1 MKFSLIFCFALFVGN
16 LQSYSQNHVVALWP
30 DKVPG
35 QVVSQEDVAISD
47 NNSGNVTRL
56 SLVTRPILEVFL
68 PDRNSGIGK
77 AIVVCPGGGYNI
89 LAIDKEGYEVAEW
102 LTGLGYHV
110 FVLQYRVPGNRI
122 GAFQDVQRAI
132 RMVRG
137 NSENFGFDTWQVG
150 VMGFSAGGHLSA
162 RAATGFKEMS
172 YEPVD
177 EIDNNSCKADFAA
190 LIYPA
195 YLDDNP
201 DRSLSAD
208 INMDGDIPPI
218 FIFGTA
224 DDPYGNDALVMAQA
238 MRDNK
243 HPLEFHFLASGG
255 HGYGLRK
262 GNPAAETWPRLLA
275 TWLKQF
281 E

>member
-1 MKFSLIFCFALFVGN
+1 MRSIVLILLLLFISWHSMGQDQVIT
-16 LQSYSQNHVVALWP
+16 LWP
-30 DKVPG
+30 DKVPD
-35 QVVSQEDVAISD
+35 QAVPQRDAEISD
-47 NNSGNVTRL
+47 NHSGDVTRL
-56 SLVTRPILEVFL
+56 ALVTRPVVEVFV
-68 PDRNSGIGK
+68 PESENSNGK
-77 AIVVCPGGGYNI
+77 AMVVCPGGGYNI
-89 LAIDKEGYEVAEW
+89 LAIDLEGYEVAEW
-102 LTGLGYHV
+102 LKGLGYHV
-110 FVLQYRVPGNRI
+110 FVLQYRVPGNRM

-137 NSENFGFDTWQVG
+137 SSDDYGFETWKVG

-162 RAATGFKEMS
+162 RAATGFKEKS

-177 EIDNNSCKADFAA
+177 QIDENSCKPDFAA

-195 YLDDNP
+195 YLDDAP
-201 DRSLSAD
+201 DRGLSPD
-208 INMDGDIPPI
+208 INMDGDIPSI

-224 DDPYGNDALVMAQA
+224 DDSFGNDALVMAQA

-243 HPLEFHFLASGG
+243 HLLEFHFLTGGG

-262 GNPAAETWPRLLA
+262 GNPAAETWPGLLA
-275 TWLKQF
+275 TWLMQF

>member
-1 MKFSLIFCFALFVGN
+1 M
-16 LQSYSQNHVVALWP
+16 SQQQVITLWP

-35 QVVSQEDVAISD
+35 QIALQKDAEISD

-56 SLVTRPILEVFL
+56 SLVTRPVIEVFV
-68 PDRNSGIGK
+68 PERKNSKGT

-89 LAIDKEGYEVAEW
+89 LAINHEGYEVAEW
-102 LTGLGYHV
+102 LKGLGYHV

-137 NSENFGFDTWQVG
+137 SSGDYDLDSWKVG
-150 VMGFSAGGHLSA
+150 VMGFSAGGHLSV
-162 RAATGFKEMS
+162 RAAAGFNEIS

-177 EIDNNSCKADFAA
+177 QIDENSCKPDFAA

-195 YLDDNP
+195 YLDDSP
-201 DRSLSAD
+201 DRILSPG
-208 INMDGDIPPI
+208 INLEGDIPPI

-224 DDPYGNDALVMAQA
+224 DDPYGNSALVMAQA

-243 HPLEFHFLASGG
+243 HQIEFHFLANGG
-255 HGYGLRK
+255 HGYGLRE
-262 GNPAAETWPRLLA
+262 GNPAADTWPGLLA
-275 TWLKQF
+275 KWLFQF
-281 E
+281 DK

>member
-1 MKFSLIFCFALFVGN
+1 MVDRLIIVGFMLFLSGLCFGQAEIVL
-16 LQSYSQNHVVALWP
+16 LWG
-30 DKVPG
+30 D
-35 QVVSQEDVAISD
+35 DVLGESGLHQDAIVSD
-47 NNSGNVTRL
+47 NNRGNVIRL
-56 SLVTRPILEVFL
+56 AQVTRPLLEVYL
-68 PDRNSGIGK
+68 PDNSICNGK

-89 LAIDKEGYEVAEW
+89 LAIDLEGYEVAEW
-102 LTGLGYHV
+102 LKGLGYHV
-110 FVLQYRVPGNRI
+110 FVLQYRVPGNRM

-137 NSENFGFDTWQVG
+137 SSDDYGFETWKVG

-162 RAATGFKEMS
+162 RAATGFNEKS

-177 EIDNNSCKADFAA
+177 QIDENSCKPDFAA

-195 YLDDNP
+195 YLDDAP
-201 DRSLSAD
+201 DRDLSPD

-243 HPLEFHFLASGG
+243 HPLEFHFLTGGG

-262 GNPAAETWPRLLA
+262 GNPAAETWPGLLA
-275 TWLKQF
+275 TWLMQF

>member
-1 MKFSLIFCFALFVGN
+1 MRSIVLILLLLFMGWH
-16 LQSYSQNHVVALWP
+16 SKGQNHIITLWP
-30 DKVPG
+30 DKVPD
-35 QVVSQEDVAISD
+35 QVVPQRDTEISD
-47 NNSGNVTRL
+47 NHSGDVTRL
-56 SLVTRPILEVFL
+56 SLVTIPILEVFL
-68 PDRNSGIGK
+68 PDRNSANGK
-77 AIVVCPGGGYNI
+77 AMVVCPGGGYNI
-89 LAIDKEGYEVAEW
+89 LAIDLEGYEVAEW
-102 LTGLGYHV
+102 LRSLGYHV
-110 FVLQYRVPGNRI
+110 FVLQYRVPENRM

-137 NSENFGFDTWQVG
+137 SSDDYGFETWKVG

-162 RAATGFKEMS
+162 RAATGFNEIS
-172 YEPVD
+172 YEPLDQID
-177 EIDNNSCKADFAA
+177 ENSCKPDFVA

-195 YLDDNP
+195 YLDDAP
-201 DRSLSAD
+201 DRGLSPD

-224 DDPYGNDALVMAQA
+224 DDSYGNDALVMAQA

-243 HPLEFHFLASGG
+243 HPLEFHFLTGGG

-262 GNPAAETWPRLLA
+262 GNPAAETWPGLLA
-275 TWLKQF
+275 TWLMQF